1 MKVLITG
8 ATGFIGRAL
17 VASLLADGH
26 AGVALTRNPI
36 DGARALDQ
44 RAMLVRWDGRTA
56 AGWAAHLDG
65 ADAVVNLAG
74 ENVSAGRWSASMKRH
89 ILQSRLDAAAA
100 IVEAMHQIERRPR
113 VLIQASGIG
122 AYGHDDEKIF
132 TEDDPFGAGF
142 LADVSRQWEPATAAV
157 EAWGV
162 RRAIVRTAM
171 VLGRG
176 GALAKMLPAFK
187 LFVGGPIGK
196 GAQGLPWIHLADEV
210 GAIRLLIDRDD
221 LRGPFNLV
229 APETVTSA
237 EFAFALGR
245 ALGRPAKLA
254 TPGFALKILFGE
266 MADEMLLNGQ
276 RALPKRLQEAG
287 YTFRFPTLAGALEDI
302 LR

>member
-26 AGVALTRNPI
+26 AVVALTRNPL

-122 AYGHDDEKIF
+122 AYGHDD
-132 TEDDPFGAGF
+132 
-142 LADVSRQWEPATAAV
+142 
-157 EAWGV
+157 
-162 RRAIVRTAM
+162 
-171 VLGRG
+171 
-176 GALAKMLPAFK
+176 
-187 LFVGGPIGK
+187 
-196 GAQGLPWIHLADEV
+196 
-210 GAIRLLIDRDD
+210 
-221 LRGPFNLV
+221 
-229 APETVTSA
+229 
-237 EFAFALGR
+237 
-245 ALGRPAKLA
+245 
-254 TPGFALKILFGE
+254 
-266 MADEMLLNGQ
+266 
-276 RALPKRLQEAG
+276 
-287 YTFRFPTLAGALEDI
+287 
-302 LR
+302 